1 MRINQE
7 GLSSFFGGLY
17 TWIVTIFFGAIL
29 LDIVYSNLVPD
40 AVTAFSEVSDFLLL
54 IGVLTILA
62 AIGAIV
68 FSWRSSVARNYFIA
82 SLGIIF
88 FEFLI
93 PMFFTQLI
101 QDTQDS
107 VLPTIVRIIISGS
120 ASILACIGLHKLY
133 RYSSFK

>member
-29 LDIVYSNLVPD
+29 LDIVYSNLVPE

-54 IGVLTILA
+54 MGALTILA

-68 FSWRSSVARNYFIA
+68 FSWKSSIARNYFIA
-82 SLGIIF
+82 SLGIILL
-88 FEFLI
+88 EFLI
-93 PMFFTQLI
+93 PVFFSQLI
-101 QDTQDS
+101 QGTQGS
-107 VLPTIVRIIISGS
+107 VSPTIIRIIINGS
-120 ASILACIGLHKLY
+120 ASALAFFGLHKLY
-133 RYSSFK
+133 RNSL